1 MTRATQPLRHPQGC
15 LVGHLSLAL
24 APSGLEVAGKSGDFC
39 QTAALGIVLE
49 VTALRQRRQ

>member
-1 MTRATQPLRHPQGC
+1 MEWGY

-24 APSGLEVAGKSGDFC
+24 ASSDLEVAGKAGDFC

-49 VTALRQRRQ
+49 VTVLRQRRR